1 MIRLRTTLSLL
12 LATTLLASTTALG
25 PDIASAAVVTAT
37 QPTRV
42 LDTRNGTGVVPG
54 MVGPGSEVRVL
65 IPAAASAGA
74 STVVL
79 NLTATGATSA
89 GWVKAWPCN
98 DPMPATSVVN
108 FDAGRTAA
116 NAVILK
122 YDSAGLCLVT
132 STPVHLLADLTGWFV
147 GQSDFTG
154 STPSRILDMR
164 SNNERLVPN
173 QERRLAVAGQPGL
186 SAAAS
191 IAALNLTVV
200 DPSSA
205 GWLVAYPCEQPSS
218 GSTVNFSAREA
229 VANLTVVGLTQGSV
243 CFRSSSAL
251 TLIVDSYGFSTG
263 AGALKVQSPNR
274 LLDSRNTSQWPA
286 GAAVAGS
293 ILTLRVAGRAGVP
306 NDADSVWVTV
316 TVVDPT
322 SDGYV
327 TAWPCDQPMP
337 TTSTANTWPG
347 ALRSNLAPVKL
358 AATDGTVCLRYGSAQ
373 NGSRVQLV
381 VDAVGWTTG
390 GPTRSAATG
399 IGNVTAA
406 PPAPSAPSSPT
417 GSLPSAGNV
426 LWSEDFSSAAGMDRF
441 VKRISVGDNVSN
453 GNPMQSFNGDHDHS
467 CGSPATTRPMVEDY
481 QISTH
486 FWYCAPGSDPAK
498 GHMMTGL
505 NTVGYVIMAFA
516 PKADNGT
523 SARVFPATTNQVC
536 WDQNLTDLGTR
547 KFTQLV
553 VINAD
558 RYQANG
564 NGINYVNPDFNTN
577 GGAEAIH
584 TTDDDFI
591 FVNLRNSVQYFN
603 GQNRTFA
610 DYFTDRYQG
619 STDKAT
625 RYTICVR
632 DNNNGTVTRYQSRPG
647 GAVST
652 ITGPGRF
659 PTGPRV
665 FIIEDDSY
673 NPMKS
678 YTDEGIPQYV
688 TDPFTWHWD
697 NIRISA
703 N

>member
-1 MIRLRTTLSLL
+1 
-12 LATTLLASTTALG
+12 
-25 PDIASAAVVTAT
+25 
-37 QPTRV
+37 
-42 LDTRNGTGVVPG
+42 
-54 MVGPGSEVRVL
+54 
-65 IPAAASAGA
+65 
-74 STVVL
+74 
-79 NLTATGATSA
+79 
-89 GWVKAWPCN
+89 
-98 DPMPATSVVN
+98 
-108 FDAGRTAA
+108 
-116 NAVILK
+116 
-122 YDSAGLCLVT
+122 
-132 STPVHLLADLTGWFV
+132 
-147 GQSDFTG
+147 
-154 STPSRILDMR
+154 
-164 SNNERLVPN
+164 
-173 QERRLAVAGQPGL
+173 
-186 SAAAS
+186 
-191 IAALNLTVV
+191 
-200 DPSSA
+200 
-205 GWLVAYPCEQPSS
+205 
-218 GSTVNFSAREA
+218 
-229 VANLTVVGLTQGSV
+229 
-243 CFRSSSAL
+243 
-251 TLIVDSYGFSTG
+251 
-263 AGALKVQSPNR
+263 
-274 LLDSRNTSQWPA
+274 
-286 GAAVAGS
+286 
-293 ILTLRVAGRAGVP
+293 
-306 NDADSVWVTV
+306 
-316 TVVDPT
+316 
-322 SDGYV
+322 
-327 TAWPCDQPMP
+327 
-337 TTSTANTWPG
+337 
-347 ALRSNLAPVKL
+347 
-358 AATDGTVCLRYGSAQ
+358 
-373 NGSRVQLV
+373 
-381 VDAVGWTTG
+381 
-390 GPTRSAATG
+390 
-399 IGNVTAA
+399 
-406 PPAPSAPSSPT
+406 
-417 GSLPSAGNV
+417 
-426 LWSEDFSSAAGMDRF
+426 MDRF